1 MDIIFNSLTKKEECV
16 LLSET
21 MLNLIDE
28 SGKLTYQKKLDFEPL
43 TFKVYN
49 ITDDKY
55 INK

>member
-1 MDIIFNSLTKKEECV
+1 
-16 LLSET
+16 

-49 ITDDKY
+49 IIVVSSTK
-55 INK
+55 NHVFNL